1 MDRLKLQ
8 NNGTSRPCEAGI
20 KESGLFQEAFQ
31 LGQRARRRV
40 EGGHERFPLRRVKTE
55 GPPVGQ
61 RLIGARE
68 SALQHEFAH
77 RAMRN
82 SSCGLQCTLGVA
94 RQPKIEFF
102 TVILRIAIVPDNV

>member
-1 MDRLKLQ
+1 MNAFHCVAL
-8 NNGTSRPCEAGI
+8 RP
-20 KESGLFQEAFQ
+20 KV
-31 LGQRARRRV
+31 R
-40 EGGHERFPLRRVKTE
+40 
-55 GPPVGQ
+55 PVGQ

-102 TVILRIAIVPDNV
+102 SLSF